1 MGLLNSLIFDKLQN
15 KKEQI
20 KKMDETYY
28 LPEDIDKNDDL
39 WKLRTINDIIIAMC
53 GRMTRKSNFGE
64 NMGALSA
71 EERVFYVITDVYS
84 QVTSMGFEHYFYD
97 EAGRHAMEAPEA
109 LRTVGAEKRA
119 AIAQKALDIVG
130 GILSENDKERANFIR
145 NELTDEQRSALAECD
160 EEFKAI
166 EDDINRLL
174 FVYIREYHY
183 KFTEE

>member
-1 MGLLNSLIFDKLQN
+1 MGLFDALKK

-20 KKMDETYY
+20 KKMDEKYY
-28 LPEDIDKNDDL
+28 LPEDIDKSDEL

-53 GRMTRKSNFGE
+53 GRMTRKSDYGE

-71 EERVFYVITDVYS
+71 EERVFYVVTDIYS
-84 QVTSMGFEHYFYD
+84 QVTSMGFEHYFFD
-97 EAGRHAMEAPEA
+97 EAGCHAMEVAEA
-109 LRTVGAEKRA
+109 LRTIGANARGEIAEK
-119 AIAQKALDIVG
+119 ALTIVG
-130 GILSENDKERANFIR
+130 GTLPEEHKERANFIR
-145 NELTDEQRSALAECD
+145 HNLTDEQRQALTECD

-183 KFTEE
+183 KFTEA

>member
-1 MGLLNSLIFDKLQN
+1 MGLLSTI
-15 KKEQI
+15 KKKKAQI
-20 KKMDETYY
+20 DKMDEVFY
-28 LPEDIDKNDDL
+28 LPEDIDKTDEL

-53 GRMTRKSNFGE
+53 GRMTRKSSFGE
-64 NMGALSA
+64 NMEVLSV

-84 QVTSMGFEHYFYD
+84 QVTSMGFEHYFFD
-97 EAGRHAMEAPEA
+97 EAGRHAMEAGAA

-119 AIAQKALDIVG
+119 AIADKAIEIVG
-130 GILSENDKERANFIR
+130 GTLTEDDKERADYIR
-145 NELTDEQRSALAECD
+145 NKLTDEQRKALAECD

-183 KFTEE
+183 KFTEV

>member
-1 MGLLNSLIFDKLQN
+1 MGLLSAL
-15 KKEQI
+15 KKKKAQI
-20 KKMDETYY
+20 DKMDEVFY
-28 LPEDIDKNDDL
+28 LPEDIDKNDQL

-71 EERVFYVITDVYS
+71 EERVFYVIADVYS
-84 QVTSMGFEHYFYD
+84 QVTSMGFEHYFFD
-97 EAGRHAMEAPEA
+97 EAGRLAMEAGDA
-109 LRTVGAEKRA
+109 LRAVGAENRA
-119 AIAQKALDIVG
+119 VIAEKALAIVG
-130 GILSENDKERANFIR
+130 GTLSENDKERANFIR
-145 NELTDEQRSALAECD
+145 YELTDEQRKALAECD

-183 KFTEE
+183 KFTEA